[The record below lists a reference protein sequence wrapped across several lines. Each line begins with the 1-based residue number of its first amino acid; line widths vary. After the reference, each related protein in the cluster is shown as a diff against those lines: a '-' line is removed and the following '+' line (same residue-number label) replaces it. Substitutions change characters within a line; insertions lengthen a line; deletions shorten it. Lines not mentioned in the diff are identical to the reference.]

1 MTKLRSEA
9 ALREQAQRLG
19 LWGLVAQWNTLGTE
33 PWVQAYLDAEEEE
46 RQRRS
51 LERRIRNAKLGR
63 FKPMADFDWSW
74 PDAVDRDHVE
84 DVLKLDF
91 LEESANVVIVGPNG
105 VGKTTIARNIG
116 YQALLAGRAVRST
129 TASEMLNDLAAQD
142 SSAALT
148 RRLRRYCNPALLIID
163 EIGYLS
169 YDSRYG
175 DLLFEVISRRHECK
189 STLLTTN
196 KVFSE
201 WTEVFSNA
209 SCVSALIDRL
219 VHRAE
224 ILKVDG
230 KSYREREALERA
242 QRRAAERKA
251 KKKRGRRGGG
261 DDAGEGALS

>member
-116 YQALLAGRAVRST
+116 YQALPRPPPRVGR
-129 TASEMLNDLAAQD
+129 N
-142 SSAALT
+142 SS
-148 RRLRRYCNPALLIID
+148 
-163 EIGYLS
+163 
-169 YDSRYG
+169 
-175 DLLFEVISRRHECK
+175 
-189 STLLTTN
+189 
-196 KVFSE
+196 
-201 WTEVFSNA
+201 
-209 SCVSALIDRL
+209 
-219 VHRAE
+219 
-224 ILKVDG
+224 
-230 KSYREREALERA
+230 
-242 QRRAAERKA
+242 
-251 KKKRGRRGGG
+251 
-261 DDAGEGALS
+261 